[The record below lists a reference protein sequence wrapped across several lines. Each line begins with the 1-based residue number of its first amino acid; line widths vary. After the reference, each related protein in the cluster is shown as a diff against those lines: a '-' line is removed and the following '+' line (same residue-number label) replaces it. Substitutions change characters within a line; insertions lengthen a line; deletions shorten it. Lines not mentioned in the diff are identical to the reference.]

1 MSDGDVAAARVSGP
15 ELLETGDRRTVLAR
29 LMSEHGD
36 TVYGLCIRILRDQT
50 LAEDVLQQVFVE
62 AYRDLQRFEGRSTMK
77 TWLLAIAGHRCQD
90 AIKAR
95 RRRDKRFLT
104 DENAVANVA
113 DPTPDA
119 HSRLDHARSMQALE
133 DCIATLSAESR
144 TAVLLRFQAGMSY
157 EEMSAA
163 LVAKADTLHAR
174 VTRAMPVL
182 RRCLEAKGWIGE
194 RL

>member
-1 MSDGDVAAARVSGP
+1 MSDGDVGAARVSGP
-15 ELLETGDRRTVLAR
+15 ELLETNDRRAVLAR

-36 TVYGLCIRILRDQT
+36 AVYGLCVRILRDSA

-62 AYRDLQRFEGRSTMK
+62 AHRDLQRFEGRSSMK

-95 RRRDKRFLT
+95 HRRDKRFLT
-104 DENAVANVA
+104 DEQAVANVA

-119 HSRLDHARSMQALE
+119 HVRLDRARSLQALD
-133 DCIATLSAESR
+133 DCIETLSAESR
-144 TAVLLRFQAGMSY
+144 TAVLLRFQAGLSY
-157 EEMSAA
+157 EEMAAA
-163 LVAKADTLHAR
+163 LRAKADTLHAR

-182 RRCLEAKGWIGE
+182 RRCLETKGWIGE
-194 RL
+194 